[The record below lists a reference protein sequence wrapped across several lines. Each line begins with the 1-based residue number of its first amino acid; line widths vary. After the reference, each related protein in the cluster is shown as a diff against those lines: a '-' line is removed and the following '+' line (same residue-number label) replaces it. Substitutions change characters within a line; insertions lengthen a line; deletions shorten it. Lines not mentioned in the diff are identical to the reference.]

1 LERRDLNT
9 PETAEAN
16 ISRLVSWNG
25 KKAFDQGGDEPQPQQ
40 PGNDGL
46 TEDTAFTVAEAI
58 TKAKEVG
65 TTKTELEYYVK
76 GLIKGTPNIGIS
88 ATYNNATFDMVDNLA
103 DNESF
108 KAFRIKSF
116 DGGDFTANDP
126 LAEGDEV
133 VVLGKIVNYNN
144 NTPETAEA
152 NISRLVSWNGKK
164 AFDQGGQE
172 PAEIQDKTIA
182 EFIRLQDT
190 QNAYRLTATIDEL
203 DSYYDATQT
212 QVITFDIKDATGTIN
227 VKSLAEGEAFKWVN
241 HLLPGASIVL
251 VGTYDSILIPGNIN
265 YTPVVVNATIESC
278 EGGTTPGGTD
288 KYYEKVSTSL
298 NDWSGKY
305 LLVSDTAIKAFS
317 GFSTT
322 ATIYGTGA
330 DVTIADSGIKS
341 SADVDKYQ
349 LVIAPA
355 KVTQGAYTIKFGD
368 TYLSWTSG
376 NSLKGADA
384 ESANANWIISL
395 QRADDGSSF
404 VYIANAAD
412 ETRKIKWNN
421 ANPRFAAYTTTQGE
435 VQLYKLAE

>member
-1 LERRDLNT
+1 M
-9 PETAEAN
+9 
-16 ISRLVSWNG
+16 
-25 KKAFDQGGDEPQPQQ
+25 
-40 PGNDGL
+40 
-46 TEDTAFTVAEAI
+46 
-58 TKAKEVG
+58 G

-116 DGGDFTANDP
+116 DGGDFTADDP

-133 VVLGKIVNYNN
+133 VVLGKIFNYNN

-164 AFDQGGQE
+164 SFDQGGQE

-203 DSYYDATQT
+203 DSYYDASQT

-317 GFSTT
+317 GFSDNGNFG
-322 ATIYGTGA
+322 IGE
-330 DVTIADSGIKS
+330 DVTIENLGIKS

-355 KVTQGAYTIKFGD
+355 KVTSGAYTIKFGEKF
-368 TYLSWTSG
+368 LSWTSG
-376 NSLKGADA
+376 NSLNGVDA
-384 ESANANWIISL
+384 ESANANWTISV
-395 QRADDGSSF
+395 QTADDGSSF
-404 VYIANAAD
+404 VYIVNAAD
-412 ETRKIKWNN
+412 ETRKIKWNKSS
-421 ANPRFAAYTTTQGE
+421 PRFAAYTTAQTE